1 MSAAAKTDINCE
13 DANSAAVS
21 DEVARTA
28 AEALERL
35 QRAADKVAAD
45 AAQIAAK
52 EDAPKAKPALKVL
65 VARASGWLNA
75 AFRSDWGRAAGA
87 SGLCAAVAF
96 AAIMGLRDGAGP
108 EARRVAAT
116 EAAALARH
124 TAEEAHRLQDMQS
137 RLQAMSDEIR
147 DLKSRLQKQAEETH
161 AAQTRAAAATTAN
174 AQTGMRVERI
184 ERDVASRFERMERDG
199 AAKFDQHN
207 TRIER
212 VERLVA
218 DPVVTSSIPKS
229 DANPPAAIKPNGP
242 PDAATAAG
250 YVLRGVNN
258 GIATVQTRN
267 GLVEVGPGDMIPGV
281 GRVRAIRKI
290 DGRWVVV
297 MRDGVIDGD

>member
-1 MSAAAKTDINCE
+1 MSAAAKTDIHCE
-13 DANSAAVS
+13 DARSAAVS

-45 AAQIAAK
+45 AAQIAAT
-52 EDAPKAKPALKVL
+52 EAAPKATPPLKVL
-65 VARASGWLNA
+65 AARASAWRVA
-75 AFRSDWGRAAGA
+75 AFRSDWSRAAAA

-108 EARRVAAT
+108 DARRLAAS
-116 EAAALARH
+116 ESAALARQS
-124 TAEEAHRLQDMQS
+124 AEDARKLQDMQS
-137 RLQAMSDEIR
+137 RMQALSDEVR
-147 DLKSRLQKQAEETH
+147 ELKSRLQKQAEETH
-161 AAQTRAAAATTAN
+161 AAQTRAAAAATAN
-174 AQTGMRVERI
+174 AQAGTRVEKM
-184 ERDVASRFERMERDG
+184 EREVAARFERVERDG
-199 AAKFDQHN
+199 AAKLDQHN

-212 VERLVA
+212 IERLVA
-218 DPVVTSSIPKS
+218 DPVVTSSIPKT
-229 DANPPAAIKPNGP
+229 DANPPAAIRPNGP
-242 PDAATAAG
+242 PDATTAAG

-297 MRDGVIDGD
+297 MRDGMIDGD